1 MPKLKSLIGPR
12 SGSDGKKDTSTLYR
26 NITEPVKM
34 NGITF
39 CIVEPNAEIQGLLN
53 ILFDFGTKESASQ
66 FMNVFITFLLFLLL
80 FLQNRCM
87 LFLKKSNAKRFLMK
101 LRLPS

>member
-1 MPKLKSLIGPR
+1 
-12 SGSDGKKDTSTLYR
+12 
-26 NITEPVKM
+26 M